1 MGAHKG
7 LGLSYVVDILA
18 GVITGGVFQNEI
30 KSMYKHPDDPSLTGH
45 FMIAINPLVL
55 MSEEELAERMDEFVA
70 TIKSSPMWDDGKE
83 MLLPGELEYRKAQER
98 RETGIPLPPALY
110 DDLNALADELGVT
123 TVLVPMEK

>member
-1 MGAHKG
+1 
-7 LGLSYVVDILA
+7 
-18 GVITGGVFQNEI
+18 
-30 KSMYKHPDDPSLTGH
+30 MYKHPDDPSLTGH
-45 FMIAINPLVL
+45 FMIAINPLAL

-70 TIKSSPMWDDGKE
+70 TIKASPMWDDSRE

-123 TVLVPMEK
+123 TVLMPMEN